1 VIDRDTATAPPVVPS
16 LPATQPELHARLKPV
31 LNRGTRME
39 VAAEG
44 SVMWIT
50 SRPEAEASHRFVTP
64 AGAAVERRGREQL
77 LPAGARRRRP
87 LRWAMRSP
95 IRHMAAAV
103 ALAIAAAAPSS
114 GQTPGEKP
122 FEKPFTER
130 VDVHRVLLDVRV
142 TDGVGQALE
151 DLTKVDF
158 VVRIDGKPAPV
169 ESAAWVTGALRG
181 EETAAPPGGSA
192 VGTMTATIE
201 GRLVV
206 LLIQK
211 DLDEPSRIVGLMQ
224 LLIDARPFFAAFTP
238 RDRVA
243 VLSFDSRL
251 RIWSDFTNDLERVRT
266 LLRHDL
272 LMGQPAPLA
281 ASDGPSLVASIP
293 AREAQ
298 GAATMEKALALVGR
312 ALERLPG
319 AKSVIVFGHGFG
331 RFGSGGVTLAPE
343 YAEAQRSL
351 RAARASVFC
360 LDVTRADYHSLEFG
374 LQQVAEDT
382 GGFFERTHLFPARAL
397 NRLAGALAGHYVLMV
412 EGPPARKGRHRVEVS
427 VPHRSATV
435 LVRDFV
441 D

>member
-1 VIDRDTATAPPVVPS
+1 MRITVWHSALAFLTATAVS
-16 LPATQPELHARLKPV
+16 A
-31 LNRGTRME
+31 
-39 VAAEG
+39 
-44 SVMWIT
+44 
-50 SRPEAEASHRFVTP
+50 
-64 AGAAVERRGREQL
+64 
-77 LPAGARRRRP
+77 
-87 LRWAMRSP
+87 
-95 IRHMAAAV
+95 
-103 ALAIAAAAPSS
+103 S
-114 GQTPGEKP
+114 GQAPGAKP
-122 FEKPFTER
+122 YTER

-142 TDGVGQALE
+142 TDGLGQPLE
-151 DLTKVDF
+151 DLRKTDF

-169 ESAAWVTGALRG
+169 ESAAWVTGALRREG
-181 EETAAPPGGSA
+181 FMATPDGSPVA
-192 VGTMTATIE
+192 STMPTVE

-206 LLIQK
+206 FLIQK
-211 DLDEPSRIVGLMQ
+211 DLEPSRIIGLMG

-251 RIWSDFTNDLERVRT
+251 RIWSDFTNDLERVRA
-266 LLRHDL
+266 LLQHDIL
-272 LMGQPAPLA
+272 SSEPPALVE
-281 ASDGPSLVASIP
+281 SDGPSLVASLG
-293 AREAQ
+293 ARQAQ
-298 GAATMEKALALVGR
+298 GAATMEEALALVGR

-331 RFGSGGVTLAPE
+331 RLGMSGVDLAPD
-343 YAEAQRSL
+343 YDEARRAL

-360 LDVTRADYHSLEFG
+360 LDVTRADYHSLEAG

-412 EGPPARKGRHRVEVS
+412 EHPPVRKGRHRVDVS
-427 VPHRSATV
+427 VPNRSATV

>member
-1 VIDRDTATAPPVVPS
+1 MRITVWHSALAFLTATAVS
-16 LPATQPELHARLKPV
+16 A
-31 LNRGTRME
+31 
-39 VAAEG
+39 
-44 SVMWIT
+44 
-50 SRPEAEASHRFVTP
+50 
-64 AGAAVERRGREQL
+64 
-77 LPAGARRRRP
+77 
-87 LRWAMRSP
+87 
-95 IRHMAAAV
+95 
-103 ALAIAAAAPSS
+103 S
-114 GQTPGEKP
+114 GQAPGAKP
-122 FEKPFTER
+122 YTER

-142 TDGVGQALE
+142 TDGLGQPLE
-151 DLTKVDF
+151 DLRKTDF

-169 ESAAWVTGALRG
+169 ESAAWVTGALRSEG
-181 EETAAPPGGSA
+181 LIATPDGPPVAS
-192 VGTMTATIE
+192 TMPPVE

-206 LLIQK
+206 FLIQK
-211 DLDEPSRIVGLMQ
+211 DLEPSRIIGLMG

-251 RIWSDFTNDLERVRT
+251 RIWSDFTNDLERVRA
-266 LLRHDL
+266 LLQHDIL
-272 LMGQPAPLA
+272 SSEPAALVE
-281 ASDGPSLVASIP
+281 SDGPSLVASLG
-293 AREAQ
+293 ARQAQ
-298 GAATMEKALALVGR
+298 GAATMEEALALVGR

-331 RFGSGGVTLAPE
+331 RLGMSGVDLAPD
-343 YAEAQRSL
+343 YDEARRAL

-360 LDVTRADYHSLEFG
+360 LDVTRADYHSLEAG

-412 EGPPARKGRHRVEVS
+412 EHPPVRKGRHRVDVS
-427 VPHRSATV
+427 VPNRSATV